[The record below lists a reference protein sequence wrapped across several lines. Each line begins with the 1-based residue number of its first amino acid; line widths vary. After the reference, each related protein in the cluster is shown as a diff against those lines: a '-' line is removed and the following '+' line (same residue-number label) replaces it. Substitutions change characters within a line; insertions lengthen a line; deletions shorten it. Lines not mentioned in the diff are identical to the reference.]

1 MERSSSW
8 ALTAER
14 PRMSDS
20 SSADSFRPL
29 QYFEQVYDSYIVI
42 VTDYQYSLLSL
53 ERADVKESGGALGL

>member
-1 MERSSSW
+1 
-8 ALTAER
+8 
-14 PRMSDS
+14 MSDS